1 MIFRFRI
8 SYSEV
13 TVIPLQML
21 TWTPDLV
28 SKEQFRE
35 MIAGAG
41 VEEDELVREQDKTNS
56 FLRLGEVVRHY
67 SSSSELIMMTLPLPH
82 RGVTSSALYMAW
94 LDCLSSPDLPP
105 TVFVRGN
112 QKSVLTFY
120 S

>member
-28 SKEQFRE
+28 SKQKFRE

-41 VEEDELVREQDKTNS
+41 LDEEELAREQDKTSS
-56 FLRLGEVVRHY
+56 FLRLAEVVRHY
-67 SSSSELIMMTLPLPH
+67 SSSSQLIMMTLPLPH
-82 RGVTSSALYMAW
+82 RGVTSPALYMAW
-94 LDCLSSPDLPP
+94 LDSLSSPDLPP
-105 TVFVRGN
+105 TVFIRGN
-112 QKSVLTFY
+112 QQSVLTFY

>member
-1 MIFRFRI
+1 MLFRFRI

-35 MIAGAG
+35 LMAGAG
-41 VEEDELVREQDKTNS
+41 VEEEELAREQDKTNS
-56 FLRLGEVVRHY
+56 FLRLAEVVRHY
-67 SSSSELIMMTLPLPH
+67 SASSELIMMTLPLPH
-82 RGVTSSALYMAW
+82 RGVTSLSLYMAW
-94 LDCLSSPDLPP
+94 LDSLSSNLPP
-105 TVFVRGN
+105 TVFIRGN
-112 QKSVLTFY
+112 QQSVLTFY

>member
-1 MIFRFRI
+1 MFRFRI

-28 SKEQFRE
+28 SKEKFRE

-41 VEEDELVREQDKTNS
+41 LEEEELAREQDKTSS
-56 FLRLGEVVRHY
+56 FLRLAEVVRHY
-67 SSSSELIMMTLPLPH
+67 SSSSQLIMMTLPLPH
-82 RGVTSSALYMAW
+82 RGVTSPALYMAW
-94 LDCLSSPDLPP
+94 LDSLSSPDLPP
-105 TVFVRGN
+105 TVFIRGN
-112 QKSVLTFY
+112 QQSVLTFY

>member
-21 TWTPDLV
+21 TWTPDFV

-35 MIAGAG
+35 MVEAAG
-41 VEEDELVREQDKTNS
+41 VEEEELAREQDKTNS
-56 FLRLGEVVRHY
+56 FLRLAEVVRHY
-67 SSSSELIMMTLPLPH
+67 STSSELIMMTLPLPH
-82 RGVTSSALYMAW
+82 RGVTSPGLYMAW
-94 LDCLSSPDLPP
+94 LDCLSASLPP
-105 TVFVRGN
+105 TVFIRGN
-112 QKSVLTFY
+112 QQSVLTFY

>member
-28 SKEQFRE
+28 SKQKFRE

-41 VEEDELVREQDKTNS
+41 LEEEELAREQDKTSS
-56 FLRLGEVVRHY
+56 FLRLAEVVRHY
-67 SSSSELIMMTLPLPH
+67 SSSSQLIMMTLPLPH
-82 RGVTSSALYMAW
+82 RGVTSPALYMAW
-94 LDCLSSPDLPP
+94 LDSLSSPDLPP
-105 TVFVRGN
+105 TVFIRGN
-112 QKSVLTFY
+112 QQSVLTFY